1 MSMYMKEYQLSLPE
15 NLKIKDLDLKMMVSA
30 MLFKSGRLSSGQ
42 AAKIVGISKRT
53 FIEILGN
60 YNTSVFDYDNDN
72 ELLEDIANA

>member
-1 MSMYMKEYQLSLPE
+1 MKEYQLSLPDS
-15 NLKIKDLDLKMMVSA
+15 LQIKEFDLKMMVSA
-30 MLFKSGRLSSGQ
+30 MLFKSGKLSSGQ

-60 YNTSVFDYDNDN
+60 YNTSVFDYGEE